1 MKIASRLFGSIFI
14 YSVGRHLEKKNNN
27 TVTKEESV
35 FELGQKCV
43 SARTKMALGTD

>member
-1 MKIASRLFGSIFI
+1 MKIASSFSDPFLFILLVAI
-14 YSVGRHLEKKNNN
+14 WKKRNNN

-43 SARTKMALGTD
+43 SARKKMALGTD